1 MVEVLVPEVL
11 RVAAELRVPLP
22 RGHLEV
28 VVADPPRHPA
38 DIAVAGQEA
47 ASEAEAAQGSILQ
60 GRRAGGGRHSMI
72 DGSGRGFASFFRI

>member
-60 GRRAGGGRHSMI
+60 ERGGGRHSKI